1 MTRRLIVAR
10 RAEIQIA
17 KAQRWW
23 RAHRDAVDLLSQE
36 LDEAFSLIRQYPH
49 IGKSVQTRHGK
60 FMRRVT
66 LDGTRYLLYYRVR
79 DDAVEVAALWHGSR
93 RPPRLWPRSSAAASG
108 SIARFA
114 ASRRGCARTRL
125 CRSGRRSAP
134 SSSCASRRRTTSTS
148 TPSAA

>member
-49 IGKSVQTRHGK
+49 IGKSVQTRNGK
-60 FMRRVT
+60 FMRRVPR
-66 LDGTRYLLYYRVR
+66 DAPRCLLYSRYR
-79 DDAVEVAALWHGSR
+79 DDPAEVPALGHGPR
-93 RPPRLWPRSSAAASG
+93 RPPRL
-108 SIARFA
+108 
-114 ASRRGCARTRL
+114 
-125 CRSGRRSAP
+125 
-134 SSSCASRRRTTSTS
+134 
-148 TPSAA
+148 

>member
-93 RPPRLWPRSSAAASG
+93 RPPRL
-108 SIARFA
+108 
-114 ASRRGCARTRL
+114 
-125 CRSGRRSAP
+125 
-134 SSSCASRRRTTSTS
+134 
-148 TPSAA
+148 